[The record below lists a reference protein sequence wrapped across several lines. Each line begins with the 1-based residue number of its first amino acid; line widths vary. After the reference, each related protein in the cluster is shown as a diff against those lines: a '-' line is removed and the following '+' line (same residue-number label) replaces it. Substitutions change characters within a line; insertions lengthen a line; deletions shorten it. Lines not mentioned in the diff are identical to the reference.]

1 MAFRVVSSPVQQQ
14 KPRDMGIATALL
26 RGLLDDVR
34 RTLGS
39 GVEAGFKIGDRLGMG
54 NADRLGVSNPFLDQ
68 QEVQNIRTKPVEQ
81 SVKNLLGIGAFFV
94 PFGKA
99 QGFRGALAPGAL
111 SGLMS
116 TASQDN
122 STVGDLVK
130 GAGTGALTA
139 GVLNKL
145 LGGRAAKV
153 ADEATGTGNRLEQMG
168 ATARRK
174 VLNPQTSNAPYAAS
188 EEKAALALQ
197 EKLGLKGS
205 GRQQLEQVDR
215 LYSQWNDDIKSIID
229 AGSNRAESKVRLAS
243 RIRNF
248 VNQEGQNF
256 IPGDQTYETLLNRE
270 LTKFERSV
278 AGDAATAKDI
288 FAFKNRLASN
298 YKNAFKKAS
307 GDSASALTAP
317 ESVALD
323 VWKSLDNL
331 LVDLEPGVK
340 DLTVKQSQL
349 YDISPGLVKKAK
361 ETAQIPIT
369 GGRVGTGPLQAF
381 EDFTGRTLQSAGRA
395 IGGGP
400 QTATQPAVSNALKQL
415 MLRAGVPGAA
425 ALGGQDTVP
434 GAQTSSPITETPTNG
449 NQVDS
454 QQVLKQLLAAGV
466 LSGKISS
473 SDVTALQSLGLLDSG
488 KPEKLTEAQQARAD
502 VGNLS
507 SQALRALE
515 TGSIKTGP
523 IAPKFENL
531 KAVFNAG
538 DENTVAFN
546 TLIASIKASIAK
558 ARAGTS
564 FTPNEEKLL
573 NQYTPNVGD
582 SEQQLRIKLQGLQQL
597 FPAQ

>member
-1 MAFRVVSSPVQQQ
+1 MAVKITQPQQPGMLQNILSALISP
-14 KPRDMGIATALL
+14 L
-26 RGLLDDVR
+26 RK
-34 RTLGS
+34 TLGS
-39 GVEAGFKIGDRLGMG
+39 GIEAGFNIGNKLGMG
-54 NADRLGVSNPFLDQ
+54 NADQLGIKNPVLSQ
-68 QEVQNIRTKPVEQ
+68 SEVRNVRMSPITESAKNIA
-81 SVKNLLGIGAFFV
+81 GIGAYTV
-94 PFGKA
+94 PFPAAGGFKA
-99 QGFRGALAPGAL
+99 ALAPGAL
-111 SGLMS
+111 SGLLGS
-116 TASQDN
+116 LSQDN
-122 STVGDLVK
+122 VTLEDLVK

-205 GRQQLEQVDR
+205 GRQQLEQVDK
-215 LYSQWNDDIKSIID
+215 LYNQWNDGIKSIID
-229 AGSNRAESKVRLAS
+229 AGSNRAESKVGLAS
-243 RIRNF
+243 KIRNF

-278 AGDAATAKDI
+278 TGDAATAKDI

-331 LVDLEPGVK
+331 LVELEPGVK

-369 GGRVGTGPLQAF
+369 GGRIGTGPLQAL
-381 EDFTGRTLQSAGRA
+381 EDSTGRTLQSAGRA
-395 IGGGP
+395 IGGGSQAAAP
-400 QTATQPAVSNALKQL
+400 PVSSALKQL
-415 MLRAGVPGAA
+415 LLRAGVPGAA
-425 ALGGQDTVP
+425 ALGGDQQDTVP
-434 GAQTSSPITETPTNG
+434 TAQPASPITDTGATG
-449 NQVDS
+449 GGQVDS

-488 KPEKLTEAQQARAD
+488 KTEKLTEAQQARAD
-502 VGNLS
+502 VGSLS

-515 TGSIKTGP
+515 TGQVKTGP
-523 IAPKFENL
+523 IAPRFENL
-531 KAVFNAG
+531 KSVFNAG
-538 DENTVAFN
+538 DEQTVAFN
-546 TLIASIKASIAK
+546 TLLASIKATIAK

-582 SEQQLRIKLQGLQQL
+582 SEQQLRVKLQGLQQL
-597 FPAQ
+597 FPNE